1 MKKLFVSV
9 LGLLASMG
17 AVAQPDDLNCYTVI
31 AGKDATVDGSVM
43 MAHNE
48 DDGGEQLLNYYMVP
62 SQSYQKGDVY
72 QLRNG
77 GKESQVSVTNK
88 YLWIELPGMD
98 VADSFLNDKG
108 VAVVSN
114 ACPSREDKEDYT
126 DGGIL
131 YDLRRLVAERATS
144 AKDAVRL
151 IGRLVDKY
159 GYASSGRSYCVA
171 DANEGWIV
179 SIVQGKHWV
188 AARIPDDMVMV
199 IPNYYVINEV
209 NLTDTVNFMGSPDII
224 DYAVKRGWYNP
235 KKDGD
240 FNFAKVYSKEDA
252 YNNSRNIDRKWRG
265 LTKLASGDFDSENYE
280 AFPFTV
286 KPKQKVTLNTLMNLL
301 SDHYEGT
308 EIDCV
313 RKSEDGNPHTAYWR
327 TICTNTTQY
336 AVVFQL
342 RKDMPVEIGA
352 LAWIAPYHP
361 CTQVFVPW
369 YIGIETLPE
378 GYSRYVSYQEAQEK
392 HFTDTTGYREKYPT
406 HKYWEAVKVADRAD
420 KQYSIFIEPIKS
432 KNLMKQYELIK
443 AQPAFEQEM
452 INLLAQDK
460 AKCVQALTDYTQK
473 VLSE

>member
-171 DANEGWIV
+171 DANEGWILLFREN
-179 SIVQGKHWV
+179 I
-188 AARIPDDMVMV
+188 
-199 IPNYYVINEV
+199 
-209 NLTDTVNFMGSPDII
+209 GSQR
-224 DYAVKRGWYNP
+224 V
-235 KKDGD
+235 
-240 FNFAKVYSKEDA
+240 F
-252 YNNSRNIDRKWRG
+252 
-265 LTKLASGDFDSENYE
+265 
-280 AFPFTV
+280 
-286 KPKQKVTLNTLMNLL
+286 LMIWL
-301 SDHYEGT
+301 
-308 EIDCV
+308 
-313 RKSEDGNPHTAYWR
+313 W
-327 TICTNTTQY
+327 
-336 AVVFQL
+336 
-342 RKDMPVEIGA
+342 
-352 LAWIAPYHP
+352 
-361 CTQVFVPW
+361 
-369 YIGIETLPE
+369 
-378 GYSRYVSYQEAQEK
+378 
-392 HFTDTTGYREKYPT
+392 
-406 HKYWEAVKVADRAD
+406 
-420 KQYSIFIEPIKS
+420 
-432 KNLMKQYELIK
+432 
-443 AQPAFEQEM
+443 
-452 INLLAQDK
+452 
-460 AKCVQALTDYTQK
+460 
-473 VLSE
+473 